1 MGANVQNSQLMEALE
16 KQHALKERG
25 FTAACG
31 PTGSVVLD
39 RWNHVRG
46 VWHYHDGNYFWTD
59 AGYTQPSFRVE
70 SLDGA
75 VKHTLDVISQ
85 A

>member
-1 MGANVQNSQLMEALE
+1 MGANVQNHELMRALE
-16 KQHALKERG
+16 AEESLKLRG

-46 VWHYHDGNYFWTD
+46 VWHFAGQHYFWTP
-59 AGYTQPSFRVE
+59 AGYTEPTYRCSTQAA
-70 SLDGA
+70 A
-75 VKHTLDVISQ
+75 VQHTLEVL
-85 A
+85 AKT

>member
-1 MGANVQNSQLMEALE
+1 MGANVENTRLMEALE
-16 KQHALKERG
+16 VEESLKLRG

-46 VWHYHDGNYFWTD
+46 VWHFAGQNYFWTP
-59 AGYTQPSFRVE
+59 AGYNEPTFRCG

-75 VKHTLDVISQ
+75 VQHTLEVL
-85 A
+85 AKT

>member
-1 MGANVQNSQLMEALE
+1 MGANVQNTELMEALE
-16 KQHALKERG
+16 QQETLKQRG

-31 PTGSVVLD
+31 PTGAVVVD

-46 VWHYHDGNYFWTD
+46 VWHYHGGHYFWTD
-59 AGYTQPSFRVE
+59 AGYTQPSFRTDTLE
-70 SLDGA
+70 GA
-75 VKHTLDVISQ
+75 VAQTLNVISK